1 MSQDKSSRASLTRR
15 TVLTS
20 AAAMGLST
28 VVRAQQPA
36 EVKVGLIVPLSGI
49 YTRPGQV
56 MRMGAEMG
64 IEHINA
70 QGGIKALGGA
80 KLKLVVIDCGDTTEK
95 AKNAAQRMVAQE
107 TDLVAATGAYLSSF
121 TLAVTEVTERAQL
134 PVLTLSY
141 SDLLTERGF
150 KFIFQTAAPA
160 SVQSQ
165 IGLPELMKL
174 AEAASGKRPKTVAM
188 LMDNTA
194 TSVATAK
201 ALKEKIFAQLGL
213 ELDLTQRPAIEAMMD
228 KLLSRLGTIDIVINN
243 AVVRHFAPVEQFLP
257 DRWEE
262 ALAVNLSAPFHLIR
276 LALPAMKQHGW
287 GRIINMGSI
296 YSTRAV
302 GNRIDYVT
310 TKTAIL
316 GMTRAVAIE
325 TATTGIT
332 CNALCPGTLPT
343 PAIVS
348 RLAALAE
355 SENLSIDEA
364 TRDYLASRQPSRRF
378 VSMQNVGAT
387 VVFLCSPAA
396 RDITGAAIP
405 IDGGWSAV

>member
-1 MSQDKSSRASLTRR
+1 MLKGKRALITGATAGLGLALAESLAGAGANIVLHDLAEPHEAGESIRSRFAID
-15 TVLTS
+15 
-20 AAAMGLST
+20 
-28 VVRAQQPA
+28 VV
-36 EVKVGLIVPLSGI
+36 S
-49 YTRPGQV
+49 
-56 MRMGAEMG
+56 
-64 IEHINA
+64 
-70 QGGIKALGGA
+70 
-80 KLKLVVIDCGDTTEK
+80 
-95 AKNAAQRMVAQE
+95 
-107 TDLVAATGAYLSSF
+107 VAA
-121 TLAVTEVTERAQL
+121 
-134 PVLTLSY
+134 
-141 SDLLTERGF
+141 
-150 KFIFQTAAPA
+150 
-160 SVQSQ
+160 
-165 IGLPELMKL
+165 
-174 AEAASGKRPKTVAM
+174 
-188 LMDNTA
+188 
-194 TSVATAK
+194 
-201 ALKEKIFAQLGL
+201 
-213 ELDLTQRPAIEAMMD
+213 DLTQRPAIEAMMD

-302 GNRIDYVT
+302 ENRIDYVT